1 MKKLLIFVVIVL
13 LLAFVGLNM
22 LITRFSVDV
31 TESDLPQDVYET
43 EGDLLAIA
51 QLKLI
56 EIVNPFS
63 TEDEYTLTEEF
74 LNYML
79 LDSIRTNVNEDYNP
93 LGGDCTEV
101 ACDVVVETPYG
112 NVEYI
117 FVELN
122 DDNQIVVT
130 VNFARGEFPEF
141 ETALFAVFDVE
152 FKMTEL
158 EIDLVLDSL
167 YLNEDE
173 ITKDT
178 LDRILGYFDAAA
190 IEAMIS
196 MGELDLEEYTYTVS
210 LIE

>member
-93 LGGDCTEV
+93 LGDDCTEV